1 MNVIEG
7 DIRAVVGNS
16 SEEIEVLVL
25 AVLGVLHRA
34 TADSSLYTQIPPQL
48 IHRELIHRKVFYLEC
63 LRRNQRQHND
73 K

>member
-34 TADSSLYTQIPPQL
+34 TADSSLRIHTNSAGAHPSRAHPP
-48 IHRELIHRKVFYLEC
+48 INIVPVVPG
-63 LRRNQRQHND
+63 
-73 K
+73 